1 MAQFESASACIRCN
15 KEDVANVV
23 LMPGDP
29 LRAKFIAETYL
40 ENPVLFNDVRNML
53 GYTGTYKG
61 KRISVMGSGMGIPSM
76 CLYAH
81 ELYTQIGVDA
91 IIRVGTTG
99 GLPEDLHTGDIVI
112 AMSAATNSNIA
123 ALYDSPVKLAPT
135 ADWGMLKDAV
145 NSCEELGYSYRV
157 GQVVSSDVFYNPR
170 EDAPVRYK
178 DLGLLCVEMETAGLY
193 IEAQT
198 SHKKA
203 VSVLSV
209 SDTFFTGE
217 SLTAEEREKSFTQMM
232 EVSLETAWKNAE

>member
-1 MAQFESASACIRCN
+1 MFETASACIRCN
-15 KEDVANVV
+15 KEDVAKVV

-29 LRAKFIAETYL
+29 LRAKFIAEHYL

-81 ELYTQIGVDA
+81 ELFTQVGVDA

-99 GLPEDLHTGDIVI
+99 GLQDGLHAGDLVI
-112 AMSAATNSNIA
+112 AMSAATNSDIA
-123 ALYDSPVKLAPT
+123 GLYDSPVKLAPT
-135 ADWGMLKDAV
+135 ADWGMLRAAV
-145 NSCEELGYSYRV
+145 QSCDELGYDYKV

-170 EDAPVRYK
+170 QDAPLRYK

-193 IEAQT
+193 IEAQA

-203 VSVLSV
+203 VSILSV

-217 SLTAEEREKSFTQMM
+217 SLSADEREKSFTNMM
-232 EVSLETAWKNAE
+232 EASLETAWKTID